1 MQDALQHRAVMANS
15 EGNSQEKG
23 PNEPDMSSLI
33 LVAGGRFEEEKM
45 TSFRAAAFRKS
56 FPTNLH
62 HTAHDWNLKALI
74 ALG

>member
-1 MQDALQHRAVMANS
+1 MANS
-15 EGNSQEKG
+15 EGNSQQKG
-23 PNEPDMSSLI
+23 PNGPDMSSLI